1 MAGVNIIYGLG
12 MLAQGITFDYAQLL
26 IDNEIA
32 RMIKEVVGGVRVDR
46 ESLALE
52 VIQSVG
58 ATGEFISHEH
68 TYRSFK
74 QEVSQNQLIFRG
86 TRDAWQN
93 GGSKDLTERAYEE
106 AQKIFN
112 TFKIKPLPQD
122 VVKKMRDLVN
132 EAEEHYGVALSS
144 E

>member
-1 MAGVNIIYGLG
+1 